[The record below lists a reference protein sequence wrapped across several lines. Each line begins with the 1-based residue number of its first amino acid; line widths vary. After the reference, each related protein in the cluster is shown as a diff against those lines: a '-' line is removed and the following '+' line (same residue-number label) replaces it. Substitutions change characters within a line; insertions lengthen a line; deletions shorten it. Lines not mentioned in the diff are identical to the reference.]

1 MKKLHLLLFLLLI
14 IFVNQNLMSQQIKR
28 NRSNQQKKEDS
39 NNQYRSDKITNL
51 DLLEAIELSG
61 VNIYK
66 YHLGPFDKKYKLN
79 LTLDEYKDG
88 KIIKSDT
95 SSIENNMYRYYLNKK
110 KKSVMYYDYIDQIK
124 IFTKVNDTILSLKI
138 STYVMTMLRPIT
150 IKKYDKESFYNIR
163 AYIESK
169 WALNEK
175 MPLLIYASSWKDKKY
190 GFQRFCGSVNLKIG
204 DKDTDELLSSSPH
217 YYLVSY
223 ILTDIK

>member
-1 MKKLHLLLFLLLI
+1 MKNLHLLLFLLLI
-14 IFVNQNLMSQQIKR
+14 IFGNQHLMSQQIKKDR
-28 NRSNQQKKEDS
+28 NDQLKKEDS

-110 KKSVMYYDYIDQIK
+110 KEERNV
-124 IFTKVNDTILSLKI
+124 L
-138 STYVMTMLRPIT
+138 
-150 IKKYDKESFYNIR
+150 
-163 AYIESK
+163 
-169 WALNEK
+169 
-175 MPLLIYASSWKDKKY
+175 
-190 GFQRFCGSVNLKIG
+190 
-204 DKDTDELLSSSPH
+204 
-217 YYLVSY
+217 
-223 ILTDIK
+223 